1 MKVTTVL
8 MYEENKMNFKIK
20 ADYDLFRGK
29 WGQLSIM
36 SKEAKKIM
44 DVILDC
50 VGKDSIEYVYLNK
63 EEYDIVKEWLP

>member
-1 MKVTTVL
+1 
-8 MYEENKMNFKIK
+8 MNFKIK

-29 WGQLSIM
+29 WGQLAIM

>member
-1 MKVTTVL
+1 
-8 MYEENKMNFKIK
+8 
-20 ADYDLFRGK
+20 
-29 WGQLSIM
+29 
-36 SKEAKKIM
+36 M

>member
-1 MKVTTVL
+1 
-8 MYEENKMNFKIK
+8 MNFKIK
-20 ADYDLFRGK
+20 VDYDLFRGK
-29 WGQLSIM
+29 WSQLSIM
-36 SKEAKKIM
+36 NKEAKKIM

>member
-1 MKVTTVL
+1 
-8 MYEENKMNFKIK
+8 MNFKIK